1 VYATADLKFL
11 TVPAAALNGNAEC
24 LKYALFFPGP
34 VTGTSLTFRFLADPD
49 QTATGELTSTLD
61 LTVDAAQCKA
71 SFELTKGSIMGVVN
85 SGVELPSAEQTQ
97 LDAFVSNVQG
107 LKDALASLN
116 GGEGGEGGY
125 GGEGEGGGNGGGAID
140 FGNLGF
146 IVGIV
151 IALILIVL
159 GFATL
164 FF

>member
-1 VYATADLKFL
+1 
-11 TVPAAALNGNAEC
+11 
-24 LKYALFFPGP
+24 
-34 VTGTSLTFRFLADPD
+34 
-49 QTATGELTSTLD
+49 
-61 LTVDAAQCKA
+61 
-71 SFELTKGSIMGVVN
+71 MGVVN